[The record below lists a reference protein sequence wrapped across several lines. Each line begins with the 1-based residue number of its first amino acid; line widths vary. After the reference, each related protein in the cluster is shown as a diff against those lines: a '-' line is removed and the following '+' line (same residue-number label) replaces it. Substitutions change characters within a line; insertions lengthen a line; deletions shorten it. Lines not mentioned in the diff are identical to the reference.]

1 MMETFSKD
9 KVVLP
14 NCTSQ
19 RVKFFGFFLFF
30 EVVELTIAGQ
40 IADFLIEFCL

>member
-9 KVVLP
+9 KVLLP

-19 RVKFFGFFLFF
+19 REQKDFFFIFLSGT
-30 EVVELTIAGQ
+30 LTIKGQ
-40 IADFLIEFCL
+40 ISDFLTEFCLY